1 MSYTKT
7 VMGAGTSAVQA
18 AAIVGG
24 VNAAITAA
32 GTTQATA
39 TVLYPLGLHTVTT
52 VASGTGVILAVGAL
66 GDETVVFN
74 GGANTLLVYPPL
86 AAKINNLT
94 TNAGVNLPANTAM
107 LLKCAS
113 ATQWI
118 GILSA

>member
-24 VNAAITAA
+24 VNATISAA
-32 GTTQATA
+32 GTTQGTA

-52 VASGTGVILAVGAL
+52 VTAATGVILAIGAL
-66 GDETVVFN
+66 GDETVIFN
-74 GGANTLLVYPPL
+74 GGANTLLVYPPVG
-86 AAKINNLT
+86 AKINNLT
-94 TNAGVNLPANTAM
+94 TNTGINLAVNTAI
-107 LLKCAS
+107 LLKCAY